1 MGKSRQLGA
10 SFGHSMLILA
20 LVVIAFFMK
29 TANFS
34 VDHKHNAKHT
44 KSGAMAP
51 NWAENPRT

>member
-44 KSGAMAP
+44 KSGAM
-51 NWAENPRT
+51 